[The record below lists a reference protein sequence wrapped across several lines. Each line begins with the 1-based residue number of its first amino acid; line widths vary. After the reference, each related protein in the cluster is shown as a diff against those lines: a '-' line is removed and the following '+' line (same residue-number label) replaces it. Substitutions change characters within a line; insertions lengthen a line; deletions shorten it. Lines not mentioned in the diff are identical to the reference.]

1 MIASLP
7 LQAALWGLV
16 AHGCR
21 NLRDH
26 CPPAPA
32 GLVTRFLLAV
42 DMALA
47 NTAPDGYGHAYYGP
61 DYVRLW
67 VAVTS
72 GQIGPGPTAPVL
84 PPIVMMAFAQD
95 ADIDH
100 RIHHRAPYAE

>member
-32 GLVTRFLLAV
+32 GLVTRFLLSV
-42 DMALA
+42 DIALA
-47 NTAPDGYGHAYYGP
+47 NTARDGYGHAYYGP
-61 DYVRLW
+61 DYVRTL
-67 VAVTS
+67 
-72 GQIGPGPTAPVL
+72 GCR
-84 PPIVMMAFAQD
+84 
-95 ADIDH
+95 H
-100 RIHHRAPYAE
+100 RPAKLDRGRQHPSCRPL